1 MGKWKS
7 KLKRRP
13 NRRGG
18 AYYFQTCTSLRSWS
32 GMGVGGNSGNVPRSR
47 LKDLEVGHCVELILI
62 SPNQIS
68 GKNVEILEFITPEYM
83 KGMVNDDNLS
93 SGAHCTCDIC
103 GEHSA
108 PELFGKDD
116 DLYCCRGE
124 LYFGHDFHV
133 HKKCMN
139 KVNSTNKKCDCK
151 LIRAHF
157 QNGSIVYFKKSNICG
172 IP

>member
-18 AYYFQTCTSLRSWS
+18 EHYFQTCDTLRSWGQLYS
-32 GMGVGGNSGNVPRSR
+32 EDVKNVPRIILND
-47 LKDLEVGHCVELILI
+47 LKVGHCVELILI
-62 SPNQIS
+62 SSNQIS

-93 SGAHCTCDIC
+93 SGAHCTCNIC

-108 PELFGKDD
+108 PDDNGEGD

-124 LYFGHDFHV
+124 LYFGCDFHV

>member
-18 AYYFQTCTSLRSWS
+18 EHYFETCDTLRSWDE
-32 GMGVGGNSGNVPRSR
+32 MWGGNSGYVPRSR
-47 LKDLEVGHCVELILI
+47 LNDLEIGHCVELILR
-62 SPNQIS
+62 SSNQHS

-93 SGAHCTCDIC
+93 SGAHCTCNIC

-116 DLYCCRGE
+116 DLYCCHGE

-133 HKKCMN
+133 HKKCIN
-139 KVNSTNKKCDCK
+139 EVNSTNKKCDCK
-151 LIRAHF
+151 LTRAHF

-172 IP
+172 MP